1 MQNSVTI
8 PCWLRTSG
16 VPIPRSLAQRR
27 QTLSP
32 RAEHSKPEYYGDMLE
47 KRTYTRS
54 LVSYLDLLGFSEL
67 VEESRSDSSVTEQIA
82 TLLQKLRR
90 SSENVDRA
98 VSISTGPTSE
108 YSDTLTFSDHV
119 VRRTKIINDAILEEI
134 VMKELYILS
143 EIQLDLLLQ
152 GDRMVRGGLCI
163 GDLYLEE
170 GLAFGPA
177 LVKAYELESKYAV
190 YPRIV
195 IDRDLI
201 FNAQT
206 VGYSGLWEDYFSRGE
221 DGAFYV
227 DYLFSTSLM
236 GFFSAFTEAIPRIRE
251 HRRVIEAKIS
261 TAKEKNDERVKR
273 KYIWTALYHNRTI
286 NRLVDRFKKDFPNE
300 VETIAQLSFPDG
312 FLQF

>member
-1 MQNSVTI
+1 MS
-8 PCWLRTSG
+8 
-16 VPIPRSLAQRR
+16 
-27 QTLSP
+27 
-32 RAEHSKPEYYGDMLE
+32 E

-67 VEESRSDSSVTEQIA
+67 VEESRTDSSVTEQIA
-82 TLLQKLRR
+82 TLLHKLRR

-108 YSDTLTFSDHV
+108 FSNTLTFSDHV
-119 VRRTKIINDAILEEI
+119 VRRTKIIDDGILDE
-134 VMKELYILS
+134 VVNKELYVLS

-152 GDRMVRGGLCI
+152 GGRMVRGGLCL

-201 FNAQT
+201 FNAQAG
-206 VGYSGLWEDYFSRGE
+206 GYGGSWEDYFSRGE

-236 GFFSAFTEAIPRIRE
+236 GLFSASTEGIPRLRD
-251 HRRVIEAKIS
+251 HRRIIESKIRK
-261 TAKEKNDERVKR
+261 ANEKHNERVKQ
-273 KYIWTALYHNRTI
+273 KYMWTALYHDRVVK
-286 NRLVDRFKKDFPNE
+286 RLVDRFGKDFPAE
-300 VETIAQLSFPDG
+300 MEAIAQLRFPDG
-312 FLQF
+312 VLQF